1 MTNPDGALPSPAA
14 ADDTAI
20 VRRVLA
26 GDKAAFEHLMRR
38 YNRRLYR
45 LARAVLR
52 NDEEAEDA
60 LQEAYLSAYRLLGQF
75 RAEAALSTWLSR
87 LVLNECLGRLRRTA
101 RRQNIIAI
109 FPTTTSFELD
119 ATAADDSDLPDNIL
133 SRAQMRDLLQ
143 KKLDELQEIFR
154 VVFVLRS
161 VEELTVEET
170 ATCLNIP
177 EATVRSRH
185 FRAKSLLREALA
197 QDLDIAERDLYQFGG
212 LRCDRVTATVLSK
225 LTC

>member
-26 GDKAAFEHLMRR
+26 GDKGAFEHLMRR

-52 NDEEAEDA
+52 NDAEAEDA

-101 RRQNIIAI
+101 RRQNVIPI
-109 FPTTTSFELD
+109 FPTSTRFEMD
-119 ATAADDSDLPDNIL
+119 AIADDAGLPDQVL
-133 SRAQMRDLLQ
+133 GRAQMRDLLQ
-143 KKLDELQEIFR
+143 TKLDALPEIFR
-154 VVFVLRS
+154 VVFVLRA
-161 VEELTVEET
+161 VEELSVAET
-170 ATCLNIP
+170 AQCLNIP
-177 EATVRSRH
+177 ETTVRTRY
-185 FRAKSLLREALA
+185 FRAKSSLREALA
-197 QDLDIAERDLYQFGG
+197 QDLDLAERDLYDFGG
-212 LRCDRVTATVLSK
+212 ASCDRVTAAVLTK
-225 LTC
+225 LTS